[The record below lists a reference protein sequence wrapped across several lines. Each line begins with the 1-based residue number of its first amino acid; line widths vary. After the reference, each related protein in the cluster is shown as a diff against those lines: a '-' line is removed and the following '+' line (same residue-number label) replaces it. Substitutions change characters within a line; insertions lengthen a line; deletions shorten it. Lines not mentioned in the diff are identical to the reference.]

1 MGRGVEDSHCVT
13 PYTWQIVTSTG
24 QRSTTDEKSEIFC
37 LCSERV
43 CVCDGGGGWDKSTKY
58 LHRYRHSKTANFKI
72 LTWTVLYRFSGVL
85 GKRLDMYLIKV
96 AGGEVTGTPGFSSSF
111 APRGRRNPQA

>member
-1 MGRGVEDSHCVT
+1 MLSSLKRREQERSEHLSGEGGGEDSHCVT

-43 CVCDGGGGWDKSTKY
+43 CVCVMGEGDGISPQNTCID
-58 LHRYRHSKTANFKI
+58 
-72 LTWTVLYRFSGVL
+72 TVIQKLQISRF
-85 GKRLDMYLIKV
+85 
-96 AGGEVTGTPGFSSSF
+96 
-111 APRGRRNPQA
+111 